1 MFKQHQDSQLASQS
15 VSEYLVSQRFKSKSR
30 NIKRSCL
37 FSISNPLVTR
47 RRIELES
54 MLLPLLNPNGIFK
67 PTKRLNGRILR
78 ISMNLDL
85 LLVVRSWSLEENKI
99 VKSVE
104 KRVDSD
110 HLMRRV
116 QGAEQKQDKV

>member
-1 MFKQHQDSQLASQS
+1 
-15 VSEYLVSQRFKSKSR
+15 
-30 NIKRSCL
+30 
-37 FSISNPLVTR
+37 
-47 RRIELES
+47 

-104 KRVDSD
+104 ERVDYD

-116 QGAEQKQDKV
+116 QGAQQKQDKV